1 MPESRTPGGLPPDL
15 PPEYAE
21 AYRRGYERA
30 YREATGLDPDEPDLT
45 VVEPDPTVVE
55 PVESWPPRQNV
66 SDETSAPKHLA
77 ERPVADPEPSVVNPV
92 ETGQRPDDPDQPI
105 RIRGP
110 LFADEA
116 DDAGAD
122 SEHTQ
127 VLNLHDQGPS
137 PTEHEAVFAP
147 QPLAF
152 DETPAQP
159 QPDAVGEP
167 ETDTGGHRWTAGLAD
182 DLVTDDYG
190 DDEEPRTRP
199 GWLVPALLG
208 GLVLI
213 LVLGAYG
220 IGKVFSSS
228 VDDADVSTE
237 EPDGVVLGDD
247 GEGDASSSGGK
258 AKGKPR
264 NQQKGANQGATDQAT
279 VGGASA
285 SCEAPAS
292 VDGAGNQIAYPPTN
306 VYDGDL
312 TTAWRCNGRGVG
324 QSLTLTL
331 AEAGRIG
338 EVGLVP
344 GYAKTDPRSGV
355 DRYAEN
361 NRLTR
366 VRWTF
371 ADGTSVVQR
380 VDGAAANRS
389 LQTMRIP
396 VTESDTVV
404 LEVLAST
411 PGPRNTMAIS
421 EVRIGQAAD

>member
-1 MPESRTPGGLPPDL
+1 MPDSRTPGGLPPDL

-30 YREATGLDPDEPDLT
+30 YREAIGREADT
-45 VVEPDPTVVE
+45 DPTVDTEAPVVE
-55 PVESWPPRQNV
+55 PV
-66 SDETSAPKHLA
+66 ETSAPKHLA
-77 ERPVADPEPSVVNPV
+77 PAPVVEPEPPVVEPV
-92 ETGQRPDDPDQPI
+92 EAGPPPVEDPDQPI

-116 DDAGAD
+116 DEAD
-122 SEHTQ
+122 EARADNEHTQ
-127 VLNLHDQGPS
+127 VLNLHDQRPS
-137 PTEHEAVFAP
+137 QVSHEAVFAP
-147 QPLAF
+147 HPLAF
-152 DETPAQP
+152 DDDTAPEPP
-159 QPDAVGEP
+159 RPDGGPEP
-167 ETDTGGHRWTAGLAD
+167 ETDTGRHRWSGGLAD
-182 DLVTDDYG
+182 DLVADDYQ
-190 DDEEPRTRP
+190 EAEPRRTRP

-213 LVLGAYG
+213 LVLSAYG

-228 VDDADVSTE
+228 VDGADVSTE
-237 EPDGVVLGDD
+237 APDGVVLGDD
-247 GEGDASSSGGK
+247 GEGAANAGNG
-258 AKGKPR
+258 KGKPR
-264 NQQKGANQGATDQAT
+264 NQQKGAYQGVTDQAV

-292 VDGAGNQIAYPPTN
+292 VDAAGNQIAYPPTN
-306 VYDGDL
+306 VYDGDM

-371 ADGTSVVQR
+371 ADGTSVVQG
-380 VDGAAANRS
+380 VDGAEANRS

-411 PGPRNTMAIS
+411 PGPRNTMAVS
-421 EVRIGQAAD
+421 EVRVGQASE

>member
-1 MPESRTPGGLPPDL
+1 M
-15 PPEYAE
+15 
-21 AYRRGYERA
+21 
-30 YREATGLDPDEPDLT
+30 
-45 VVEPDPTVVE
+45 VE
-55 PVESWPPRQNV
+55 PVETGPPPA
-66 SDETSAPKHLA
+66 ETF
-77 ERPVADPEPSVVNPV
+77 V
-92 ETGQRPDDPDQPI
+92 ETGQRPEDPDQPI

-116 DDAGAD
+116 HEGAD
-122 SEHTQ
+122 AEHTQ

-152 DETPAQP
+152 DEPAAP
-159 QPDAVGEP
+159 AERYAADEP
-167 ETDTGGHRWTAGLAD
+167 ETDTGRHRWTAGLAD
-182 DLVTDDYG
+182 DLATDDYQ
-190 DDEEPRTRP
+190 DDEEQRTRP

-213 LVLGAYG
+213 LVLSAYG

-247 GEGDASSSGGK
+247 GEGAASGGGGK
-258 AKGKPR
+258 DKPR
-264 NQQKGANQGATDQAT
+264 NQQKGAYQGATDQAT

-306 VYDGDL
+306 VYDGDM

-396 VTESDTVV
+396 LTDSDTVV